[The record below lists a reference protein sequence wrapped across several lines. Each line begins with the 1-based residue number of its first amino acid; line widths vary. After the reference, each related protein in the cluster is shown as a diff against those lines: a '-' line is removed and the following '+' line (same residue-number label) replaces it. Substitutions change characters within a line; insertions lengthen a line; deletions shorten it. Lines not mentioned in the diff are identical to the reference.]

1 MRGGDFHVYHFRD
14 KEFTSFIVLYDDHKL
29 RTCVTCSEVRME
41 EEMMMRS
48 QKSMWKNWQII

>member
-1 MRGGDFHVYHFRD
+1 MRGGGFHVYHSRVE
-14 KEFTSFIVLYDDHKL
+14 EFTSFIVLYDDQKL
-29 RTCVTCSEVRME
+29 RPGVTCSEVRME